1 MCHVNHPECN
11 RRLNA
16 QHNIITNAFGGKL
29 SVAPINLATGDRV
42 LESAAGSGK
51 PVYLLSVVLFYN
63 PQLTHRSP
71 GIWALEFFETN
82 RADGITLDI
91 ECIDISSEQFPT
103 THPPEIKFSVNSVV
117 NLPNHEWTER
127 FSFAHQRLLVSAMN
141 DSLWHLAVAELFRVV
156 KPGAWVE
163 LVEIEAQGFGS
174 WSVGP
179 HSTKLAF
186 LINTMYDKRGVI
198 GDLSVYLP
206 LILKEAGFVD
216 IKCEA
221 RHAPIGG
228 EADAAA
234 PHKFTQVKGFDSEM
248 WRELWMGM
256 KEPVIE
262 AGGYGIVKT
271 VEEYDSLVQGAAA
284 EWKTSKEAYTTF
296 YAILARKPSSK

>member
-1 MCHVNHPECN
+1 MTSTLLPMGEQLSKRYYASTQYLLPADDVET

-29 SVAPINLATGDRV
+29 SVAPTNLATGDRV
-42 LESAAGSGK
+42 LESAAGS
-51 PVYLLSVVLFYN
+51 
-63 PQLTHRSP
+63 

-117 NLPNHEWTER
+117 NLPNPEWTER
-127 FSFAHQRLLVSAMN
+127 FSFAHQRLLVAAMN

-206 LILKEAGFVD
+206 VILKEAGFVD
-216 IKCEA
+216 IKCSA

-256 KEPVIE
+256 RVPVIE

-271 VEEYDSLVQGAAA
+271 VEEYDSLVQGSAA

-296 YAILARKPSSK
+296 YAILARKP

>member
-1 MCHVNHPECN
+1 MGEQLSKRYYPSTQYLLPADNIET

-29 SVAPINLATGDRV
+29 SVAPTNLATGDRA

-51 PVYLLSVVLFYN
+51 PVYLLSFGGTSSVSSM
-63 PQLTHRSP
+63 P
-71 GIWALEFFETN
+71 
-82 RADGITLDI
+82 
-91 ECIDISSEQFPT
+91 ECIDILSEQFPT
-103 THPPEIKFSVNSVV
+103 THPPKIKFSVNSVV
-117 NLPNHEWTER
+117 NLPNPKWTER
-127 FSFAHQRLLVSAMN
+127 FSFTHQRLLVAAMN
-141 DSLWHLAVAELFRVV
+141 NALWHLAIAELFRVV

-198 GDLSVYLP
+198 GDLLVYLP

-228 EADAAA
+228 EADAPA
-234 PHKFTQVKGFDSEM
+234 PHKFTQVKRFDSEM

-256 KEPVIE
+256 KVPVIE

-271 VEEYDSLVQGAAA
+271 MEEYDSLVQGSAA

-296 YAILARKPSSK
+296 YAILARKP

>member
-1 MCHVNHPECN
+1 MGEQLSKRYYASTQYLLPADDVET

-42 LESAAGSGK
+42 LESAAGS
-51 PVYLLSVVLFYN
+51 
-63 PQLTHRSP
+63 

>member
-1 MCHVNHPECN
+1 
-11 RRLNA
+11 RLNA

-42 LESAAGSGK
+42 LESAAGS
-51 PVYLLSVVLFYN
+51 
-63 PQLTHRSP
+63 

>member
-1 MCHVNHPECN
+1 MTSTLLPMGEQLSKRYYASTQYLLPADDVET

-29 SVAPINLATGDRV
+29 SVAPTNLATGDRV
-42 LESAAGSGK
+42 LESAAGS
-51 PVYLLSVVLFYN
+51 
-63 PQLTHRSP
+63 

-117 NLPNHEWTER
+117 NLPNPEWTER
-127 FSFAHQRLLVSAMN
+127 FSFAHQRLLVAAMN
-141 DSLWHLAVAELFRVV
+141 DALWHLAVAELFRVV

-216 IKCEA
+216 IKCQA

-256 KEPVIE
+256 KVPVIE

-296 YAILARKPSSK
+296 YAILARKQL

>member
-1 MCHVNHPECN
+1 MGEQLSQRYYALTQYLLPADDVET

-29 SVAPINLATGDRV
+29 SVAPTNLATGDRV
-42 LESAAGSGK
+42 LESAAGS
-51 PVYLLSVVLFYN
+51 
-63 PQLTHRSP
+63 

-103 THPPEIKFSVNSVV
+103 THPLEIKFSVNSVV
-117 NLPNHEWTER
+117 NLPNPEWTER
-127 FSFAHQRLLVSAMN
+127 FSFAHQRLLVAAMN
-141 DSLWHLAVAELFRVV
+141 NSLWHLAVAELFRVV

-248 WRELWMGM
+248 WRELWKGM
-256 KEPVIE
+256 KVPVIE

-271 VEEYDSLVQGAAA
+271 VEEYDSLVQGSAA
-284 EWKTSKEAYTTF
+284 EWKTSNEAYTTF
-296 YAILARKPSSK
+296 YAILARKPSIEDLSA